1 MGRRLVH
8 LQVGWPLGAD
18 VQRWSPD
25 GQWPLR
31 DELLTSVP
39 LIDPVAAKS
48 ARVHVDCAAV
58 FGSRLAAGAEAA
70 ASGCARTP
78 RDRRERPAAL
88 SQPGLW
94 APAFS
99 DPLSILP
106 TQSQALYPGRFPP
119 LRPT

>member
-78 RDRRERPAAL
+78 RGRRERTCGIEPAWSVGAGVVR
-88 SQPGLW
+88 PGIY
-94 APAFS
+94 PAKAVG
-99 DPLSILP
+99 SI
-106 TQSQALYPGRFPP
+106 
-119 LRPT
+119 